1 MITGPLVNMSKLYLF
16 ILYVT
21 AQFIFFSNTRSDSS
35 SIPNPD
41 VHLLLNP
48 DSSHVVNPNSSVIC
62 VLSDRKDNQELCLQK
77 ANPDFWGTPKTVAK
91 KVSFT

>member
-1 MITGPLVNMSKLYLF
+1 MSKLYLF

-21 AQFIFFSNTRSDSS
+21 TQFISFSNTRSDSS
-35 SIPNPD
+35 PIPNLD
-41 VHLLLNP
+41 THLLP
-48 DSSHVVNPNSSVIC
+48 SHVVNPNSSVIC

-77 ANPDFWGTPKTVAK
+77 TNPDFWGTPKKVAK